1 MENERFIENHI
12 RATSRL
18 GASID
23 ETAEMTPTKITP
35 IKLEIYA
42 GKIDLLRSLGVR
54 LKAVSELD
62 TKLAHCRAEIHRKVA
77 R

>member
-1 MENERFIENHI
+1 MENKRFIENHV
-12 RATSRL
+12 RTTSRL

-23 ETAEMTPTKITP
+23 ETAEMTPTATTP

-54 LKAVSELD
+54 LKAVAELE
-62 TKLAHCRAEIHRKVA
+62 TKLANCKSAIYGEAA